1 MILEGYP
8 NTTTPLEVRQQ
19 DGETRL
25 AGRFPY
31 SSIAILSDG
40 GRRGRPRK
48 EQFAPGAF
56 DFSIN
61 EPESEIHLLIGH
73 SFDRPLASK
82 RNGTLSFNDTPKALE
97 FEATITPEV
106 QSTSYWADIRALI
119 SSGLAVGVSPGF
131 RLPPERAVARELAER
146 IEEEGLDPGNGMHR
160 AIIRTILQ
168 AILVE
173 MSIVTRPA
181 YPETQ
186 IQARSWDVAEPS
198 RATRRRLL
206 L

>member
-1 MILEGYP
+1 MILEGFP
-8 NTTTPLEVRQQ
+8 STTTPLEVRQQ

-31 SSIAILSDG
+31 NSTAILSDG
-40 GRRGRPRK
+40 GRSGRPRK

-56 DFSIN
+56 EFSISQ
-61 EPESEIHLLIGH
+61 PDTEIHLLIGH

-82 RNGTLSFNDTPKALE
+82 RNGTLFFNDTPEALE

-119 SSGLAVGVSPGF
+119 ASGLAIGVSPGF

-146 IEEEGLDPGNGMHR
+146 IEEEGLDPANGMHR
-160 AIIRTILQ
+160 ALIRTILQ

-181 YPETQ
+181 YPEAQ
-186 IQARSWDVAEPS
+186 IQARSWDVAEPQP
-198 RATRRRLL
+198 ARRRLL

>member
-1 MILEGYP
+1 MILEGFP
-8 NTTTPLEVRQQ
+8 TTTPLEVRQE
-19 DGETRL
+19 GEDVRL
-25 AGRFPY
+25 LGTFPY
-31 SSIAILSDG
+31 NSTAVLSDG

-56 DFSIN
+56 EFSISQ
-61 EPESEIHLLIGH
+61 PETEIHLLVGH

-82 RNGTLSFNDTPKALE
+82 QNNTLLFRDTDEALT
-97 FEATITPEV
+97 FEAVITPEV
-106 QSTSYWADIRALI
+106 QRTTHWTDVLALVR
-119 SSGLAVGVSPGF
+119 SGLAVGISPGF
-131 RLPPERAVARELAER
+131 RLPPERAVARKLAER
-146 IEEEGLDPGNGMHR
+146 IEEEGLDPANGMHR

-181 YPETQ
+181 YPEAQ
-186 IQARSWDVAEPS
+186 IRARSWDLADPP
-198 RATRRRLL
+198 RATPRRLL

>member
-1 MILEGYP
+1 MILEGFP
-8 NTTTPLEVRQQ
+8 TTTPLEVRQE
-19 DGETRL
+19 GEDVRL
-25 AGRFPY
+25 LGTFPY
-31 SSIAILSDG
+31 NSTAVLSDG

-48 EQFAPGAF
+48 EQFAPRAF
-56 DFSIN
+56 EFSISQ
-61 EPESEIHLLIGH
+61 PETEIHLLVGH

-82 RNGTLSFNDTPKALE
+82 QNNTLFFRDSHEALT
-97 FEATITPEV
+97 FEAVITPEV
-106 QSTSYWADIRALI
+106 QRTTHWTDVLALVR
-119 SSGLAVGVSPGF
+119 SGLAVGISPGF

-146 IEEEGLDPGNGMHR
+146 IEEEDLDPANGMHR

-181 YPETQ
+181 YPEAQ
-186 IQARSWDVAEPS
+186 IQARSWDVAEPQ
-198 RATRRRLL
+198 RLRRRLL